1 MEISND
7 IRLHHVQKCY
17 TKIMTIEASKALGL
31 VISQE
36 EIILIVGRK
45 SSALQTCMPYSTLVI
60 SQNTLH
66 IKEKI

>member
-1 MEISND
+1 
-7 IRLHHVQKCY
+7 
-17 TKIMTIEASKALGL
+17 MTIEASKALGL

-45 SSALQTCMPYSTLVI
+45 NSALQTCMPYSTLVI
-60 SQNTLH
+60 YQNTLH